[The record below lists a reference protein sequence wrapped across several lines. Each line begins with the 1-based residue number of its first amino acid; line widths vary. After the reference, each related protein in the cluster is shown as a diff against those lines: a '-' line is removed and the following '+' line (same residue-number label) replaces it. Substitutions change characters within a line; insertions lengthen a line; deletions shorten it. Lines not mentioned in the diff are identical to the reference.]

1 MASRRVFI
9 ITLGVLGLFLYGT
22 LRYPAHRGSTNIPTA
37 SEGSRAK
44 VNASL
49 LHAQPICPTP
59 PQTPNL
65 YDPALF
71 LRGPPTPHFR
81 DNLRPEVQYI
91 TTWIPGGFT
100 NDVMALAN
108 LIYVAIQ
115 SDRIPIIPEF
125 SGYRG
130 EWEAGFISFGEVF
143 DIPQLS
149 AALRIPILEWN
160 QVKDYHGET
169 RESDELGCWS
179 VWAPYGGDP
188 NPRGSFFTTESRA
201 SIDCSYTPI
210 KEPVK
215 LLDMNNPDD
224 AHINLNKLAKLGDRE
239 MYDKIMQTHKPESFP
254 PWHPNV
260 LPPDFQ
266 LMCTDFLYWASVLEP
281 FEWFTNFSPGWKIAR
296 HFKWSPKLQSL
307 GQEYLRRLLAVPPT
321 EAIPAFITVHV
332 RRNDFNAWCNGVPQE
347 ECFASLDTYEV
358 RVREIQAEL
367 EALPELVGQGPFKV
381 IVTSDES
388 DPEWWQQVRKRGWL
402 TIDHS
407 PTGEDTE
414 SKYGTWYS
422 ALVDIAIASM
432 GKGFVGTGQ
441 STMSLLSR
449 RRVEEWNGGV
459 TRMVKWG
466 HAGADD
472 H

>member
-1 MASRRVFI
+1 ML
-9 ITLGVLGLFLYGT
+9 TLGVAVFVLFICST
-22 LRYPAHRGSTNIPTA
+22 LRYPPYPGSTNIPTA
-37 SEGSRAK
+37 SEDFGET

-59 PQTPNL
+59 PPTPNP

-91 TTWIPGGFT
+91 TTWISGGFT
-100 NDVMALAN
+100 NDVMSIAN

-115 SDRIPIIPEF
+115 SDRIPIVPDF
-125 SGYRG
+125 SGYR
-130 EWEAGFISFGEVF
+130 FISFGEVF

-160 QVKDYHGET
+160 QVKDYRGET
-169 RESDELGCWS
+169 RESDSLGCWS
-179 VWAPYGGDP
+179 VWAPYGGS
-188 NPRGSFFTTESRA
+188 PRGNFFTAKSRA
-201 SIDCSYTPI
+201 SIDCSYTSI

-215 LLDMNNPDD
+215 LLDMKNHDEP
-224 AHINLNKLAKLGDRE
+224 HISLNKLAKLGDRE
-239 MYDKIMQTHKPESFP
+239 VYDQVMQTHKPESFP
-254 PWHPNV
+254 PWHPGV

-266 LMCTDFLYWASVLEP
+266 LMCIDFLYWAATVEP
-281 FEWFTNFSPGWKIAR
+281 YEWNTNFSPGWKIAR
-296 HFKWSPKLQSL
+296 HFKWSPKLRTL

-321 EAIPAFITVHV
+321 GAIPAFITVHA
-332 RRNDFNAWCNGVPQE
+332 RRNDFNSACNGVPLE
-347 ECFASLDTYEV
+347 GCFASLDTYEV
-358 RVREIQAEL
+358 RVREIQTEL
-367 EALPELVGQGPFKV
+367 EALPELAGQGPFKIV
-381 IVTSDES
+381 VTSDES
-388 DPEWWQQVRKRGWL
+388 DPEWWQKVRERGWL
-402 TIDHS
+402 AIDHS
-407 PTGEDTE
+407 PAGEDTE
-414 SKYGTWYS
+414 SKYS

-432 GKGFVGTGQ
+432 GKGFVGTDQ